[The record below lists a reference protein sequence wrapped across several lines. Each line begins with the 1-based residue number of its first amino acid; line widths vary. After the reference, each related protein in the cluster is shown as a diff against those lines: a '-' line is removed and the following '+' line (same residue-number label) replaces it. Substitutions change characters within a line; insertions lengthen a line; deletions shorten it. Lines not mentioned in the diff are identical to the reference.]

1 MMGHAEAVAVV
12 GEETIF
18 FFFVLRVGFPSLG
31 VVPSIKTHDGSSPKS
46 S

>member
-1 MMGHAEAVAVV
+1 MMGHVESVAVV

-18 FFFVLRVGFPSLG
+18 FLFVMRVGFPPLG